1 MIVQG
6 FVGPG
11 IPVWLRTFVTMS
23 PALVVGTGIDSV
35 RALAISQVVLSAVA
49 ALKAVCRRG
58 RPAPAGVPVHRAFSI
73 SSASR

>member
-58 RPAPAGVPVHRAFSI
+58 PTGVPVHRAFSI